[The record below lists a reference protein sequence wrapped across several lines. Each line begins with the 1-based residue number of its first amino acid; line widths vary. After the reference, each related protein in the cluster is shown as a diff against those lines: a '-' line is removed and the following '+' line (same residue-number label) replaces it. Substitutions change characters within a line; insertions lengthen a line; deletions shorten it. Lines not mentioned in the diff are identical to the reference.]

1 MAVDATYMN
10 NLLPSQLLV
19 NREIIR
25 PSIQQQQQNQ
35 VLNNNSAMYNNAP
48 QMNSALVPSN
58 NQQQQQQQQS
68 VMQFFYQS
76 NNNVCDPNNKTD
88 SGLTFHQNNNNMV
101 SLQRKRSRDL
111 FISELFTEQQHKKQQ
126 QQQPPPFINQ
136 DILFQFQNQTQSE
149 IDRVLAHHTEK
160 VRMEME
166 EQKIRQSRL
175 VLSLLQETMAKKL
188 KEKDEEIQRMEKLNM
203 ALQERVKS
211 LCVENQ
217 VWKELAH
224 TNETTANYLR
234 TNLEQIL
241 AHVGTGAGADDHRHG
256 GADDDDAESCC
267 GSNDDILNKNE
278 KKCGSAEEET
288 AATAAVGGGGGGG
301 GGEGVSRMC
310 KSCGVRES
318 IVLLLPCRHL
328 CLCTMCGSSVR
339 NCPVCDSGMDASVH
353 VNLS

>member
-10 NLLPSQLLV
+10 NLLPSQLLI
-19 NREIIR
+19 NR
-25 PSIQQQQQNQ
+25 PNIQQQM
-35 VLNNNSAMYNNAP
+35 NSAMYNNNNALP
-48 QMNSALVPSN
+48 QMNSALVATSNN
-58 NQQQQQQQQS
+58 NQQS
-68 VMQFFYQS
+68 LMQFSYQS
-76 NNNVCDPNNKTD
+76 NNNNVCDPNNKTD
-88 SGLTFHQNNNNMV
+88 SSGLTLYHNNNIIPHQQ
-101 SLQRKRSRDL
+101 QRKRSRDSS
-111 FISELFTEQQHKKQQ
+111 FISELFTQYKKQPQ
-126 QQQPPPFINQ
+126 PPFINQ
-136 DILFQFQNQTQSE
+136 DVLFQFQNQTQSE
-149 IDRVLAHHTEK
+149 IDRVLANHTEK

-166 EQKIRQSRL
+166 EQKIRHSRL
-175 VLSLLQETMAKKL
+175 ILSVLQETMAKKL

-241 AHVGTGAGADDHRHG
+241 SHVGTAACGGDDHRHG
-256 GADDDDAESCC
+256 GADDDAESCC
-267 GSNDDILNKNE
+267 GSNDDIINKNE
-278 KKCGSAEEET
+278 KNNYKCGGSAEEDT
-288 AATAAVGGGGGGG
+288 AATAVVGG
-301 GGEGVSRMC
+301 GGEGGGRMC
-310 KSCGVRES
+310 KSCGLRES

>member
-58 NQQQQQQQQS
+58 NQQQS

-136 DILFQFQNQTQSE
+136 DVLFQFQNQTQSE
-149 IDRVLAHHTEK
+149 IDHRE
-160 VRMEME
+160 
-166 EQKIRQSRL
+166 
-175 VLSLLQETMAKKL
+175 
-188 KEKDEEIQRMEKLNM
+188 
-203 ALQERVKS
+203 VKS

-241 AHVGTGAGADDHRHG
+241 AHVGTGAGAGADDHRHV
-256 GADDDDAESCC
+256 GADDDAESCC
-267 GSNDDILNKNE
+267 GSNDDILNNNE
-278 KKCGSAEEET
+278 KKCGSTEEET

-353 VNLS
+353 TVLEK

>member
-58 NQQQQQQQQS
+58 NQQQS

-136 DILFQFQNQTQSE
+136 DVLFQFQNQTQSE

-175 VLSLLQETMAKKL
+175 ILSLLQETMAKKL

-241 AHVGTGAGADDHRHG
+241 AHVGTGAGAGADDHRHV
-256 GADDDDAESCC
+256 GADDDAESCC
-267 GSNDDILNKNE
+267 GSNDDILNNNE
-278 KKCGSAEEET
+278 KKCGSTEEET

>member
-10 NLLPSQLLV
+10 NLLPSQLLI
-19 NREIIR
+19 NR
-25 PSIQQQQQNQ
+25 PNIQQQQM
-35 VLNNNSAMYNNAP
+35 NSAMYNNNNAIP
-48 QMNSALVPSN
+48 QMNSALVATTN
-58 NQQQQQQQQS
+58 NQQSLMQQFS
-68 VMQFFYQS
+68 YQS
-76 NNNVCDPNNKTD
+76 NNNNNVCDPNNKTD
-88 SGLTFHQNNNNMV
+88 SSGLTLYHNNNNNIV
-101 SLQRKRSRDL
+101 PQQQRKRSRDSS
-111 FISELFTEQQHKKQQ
+111 FISELLFTQYKKQQ
-126 QQQPPPFINQ
+126 QQQPPFINQ
-136 DILFQFQNQTQSE
+136 DVLFQFQNQTQSE
-149 IDRVLAHHTEK
+149 IDRVLANHTEK

-166 EQKIRQSRL
+166 EQKIRHSRL
-175 VLSLLQETMAKKL
+175 ILSVLQETMAKKL

-241 AHVGTGAGADDHRHG
+241 SHVSTTAGGGDDHRHG
-256 GADDDDAESCC
+256 GADDDAESCC
-267 GSNDDILNKNE
+267 GSNDDIINKNE
-278 KKCGSAEEET
+278 NNNKCGGPVEEET
-288 AATAAVGGGGGGG
+288 AATAAVGGGG
-301 GGEGVSRMC
+301 RMC